1 VAGLVVE
8 QVLVNRIQQLE
19 LLVMVI
25 HHLFLHHKEILV
37 VLHFVQI
44 QVHTMVAEV
53 VVLVQLVKAQ
63 HHLLLALQL
72 VETELLLQSLAH
84 Q

>member
-1 VAGLVVE
+1 VVLVVE

-25 HHLFLHHKEILV
+25 HHLFLHHKEIMV

-44 QVHTMVAEV
+44 QVRIMVAEV
-53 VVLVQLVKAQ
+53 VVLVQLVKVQ
-63 HHLLLALQL
+63 HHHQIVLQL

>member
-1 VAGLVVE
+1 
-8 QVLVNRIQQLE
+8 
-19 LLVMVI
+19 M
-25 HHLFLHHKEILV
+25 V

-44 QVHTMVAEV
+44 QVRIMVVGV
-53 VVLVQLVKAQ
+53 VALVQLVKAQ
-63 HHLLLALQL
+63 HHHQIVLQL

>member
-1 VAGLVVE
+1 
-8 QVLVNRIQQLE
+8 
-19 LLVMVI
+19 M
-25 HHLFLHHKEILV
+25 V

-44 QVHTMVAEV
+44 QVRIMVAEV
-53 VVLVQLVKAQ
+53 VVLVQLDKAQ
-63 HHLLLALQL
+63 HHHQIVLQL